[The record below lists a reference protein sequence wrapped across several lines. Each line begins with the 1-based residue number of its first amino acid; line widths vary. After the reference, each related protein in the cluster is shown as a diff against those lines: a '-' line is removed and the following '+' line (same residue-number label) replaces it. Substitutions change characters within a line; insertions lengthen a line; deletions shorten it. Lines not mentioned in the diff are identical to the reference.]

1 MRFLPSLRALAPLT
15 LLASQLLLATPA
27 PAADSSAEIRAVIQ
41 TFNDQMMVDPTKT
54 MTLIGYPF
62 LMDEKV
68 YLFPYEVERD
78 LGRPIPL
85 ENFMTEPKLLK
96 VEVFQATQAPAA
108 DAATLE
114 PLRVFIRRLHW
125 QDSAWLAKATIR
137 YPEIGGKSR
146 DVQNYFLLRRGPSGW
161 RIYGGAQIAEMQE
174 KGG

>member
-1 MRFLPSLRALAPLT
+1 MCFLPSLRALAPLA
-15 LLASQLLLATPA
+15 LLASQLLLAAPA
-27 PAADSSAEIRAVIQ
+27 PAADPSAEIREVIQ

-54 MTLIGYPF
+54 MLLLGYPF

-78 LGRPIPL
+78 LGKPIPL

-108 DAATLE
+108 DAGALK
-114 PLRVFIRRLHW
+114 PLMYFVRRLHW

-137 YPEIGGKSR
+137 YPELGGKSR
-146 DVQNYFLLRRGPSGW
+146 DVQNYFLLRRGPKGW
-161 RIYGGAQIAEMQE
+161 RIYGGAQLAETQE